1 MFVSIFI
8 YYIYI
13 YIIKV
18 ESPKQKDASCDD
30 NVVSLNYITI
40 ICVNISIYYH
50 LGLSLEG
57 KKKNPSQIHNFED
70 QLRFQIDNTY
80 FDSKALHQIIGLR
93 KGIYNL

>member
-1 MFVSIFI
+1 MSVSIFI
-8 YYIYI
+8 YYI

-50 LGLSLEG
+50 LGLSLEE
-57 KKKNPSQIHNFED
+57 KKNPSQIHNFED

-93 KGIYNL
+93 KGIYDL

>member
-1 MFVSIFI
+1 MSVSIFI
-8 YYIYI
+8 YYI

-57 KKKNPSQIHNFED
+57 KKKKIHHKYIT
-70 QLRFQIDNTY
+70 LRIN
-80 FDSKALHQIIGLR
+80 
-93 KGIYNL
+93 